1 MVLIIIFV
9 FSPQDQDESYHPD
22 HTEEAVDGT
31 DSGITGDRKFIVFE
45 SQLMMLFKRCRS
57 CGLEMVELKTSTSRT
72 LLEVSGIC
80 PDGHVLFWQSQPVV
94 RRIPAGNLLQLLLS
108 GQTFTSFAAP

>member
-1 MVLIIIFV
+1 MLPAILLVKGMRTCEILLYLVLIIIFV

-31 DSGITGDRKFIVFE
+31 DSEITEDRKFIVFE

-57 CGLEMVELKTSTSRT
+57 CGLEMVELKTSTSGT
-72 LLEVSGIC
+72 LLEVSGTYM
-80 PDGHVLFWQSQPVV
+80 F
-94 RRIPAGNLLQLLLS
+94 
-108 GQTFTSFAAP
+108 